1 MRHHPTPRDDLI
13 YLTEGGF
20 ETELLY
26 LRGLGPPCFAA
37 FAILSNPAKRAVL
50 RGIYE
55 RVCDVA
61 AAGGTKGARS
71 RGTDPSRDIDT
82 ARRPH

>member
-1 MRHHPTPRDDLI
+1 MSFSHPTPHDDLI

-26 LRGLGPPCFAA
+26 LHGIDLPCFAA
-37 FAILSNPAKRAVL
+37 FAILSEPWKRAVFKS
-50 RGIYE
+50 IYE

-61 AAGGTKGARS
+61 AAENTGLLLG
-71 RGTDPSRDIDT
+71 
-82 ARRPH
+82 